1 MRNRFTILASA
12 LMCIC
17 AIAITEVTGRAQTAQ
32 RSPSDTVREFYKALH
47 EKRFREAFAMSIYKP
62 AIDGLSDQEFQA
74 LRPQFKELTDVEFA
88 ALRPKYQKLTQRE
101 FDDLRP
107 EFERLAAAIPEKV
120 DLSGEQ
126 VSGDTAT
133 VFVRVKEEDK
143 PEQAEPVTLIR
154 VAGSWIVGDKQNQEI
169 VRKAGRDFFFNARI
183 DTHHND
189 VRDMLQKIALAQV
202 VYSQQHQGQFG
213 DLPALI
219 TAGLIPKDLEGT
231 ETTGYRFRVTV
242 SSDKKGWS
250 AMAEPAQYGRTGK
263 LSYYMDG
270 TGIRSSDIGGKPL
283 VPGPQTP

>member
-1 MRNRFTILASA
+1 MRNRLTILASI
-12 LMCIC
+12 LFYVS
-17 AIAITEVTGRAQTAQ
+17 AIAMAGTTANAQTAQ
-32 RSPSDTVREFYKALH
+32 RSPSDTVREFYKALR

-62 AIDGLSDQEFQA
+62 AIEGLTDQEFQA
-74 LRPQFKELTDVEFA
+74 LRPQFKELTDAQFA
-88 ALRPKYQKLTQRE
+88 ALRPKYQKLTQQE

-107 EFERLAAAIPEKV
+107 EFERLASAIPEKV

-126 VSGDTAT
+126 ASGDTAT

-154 VAGSWIVGDKQNQEI
+154 VAGNWIVGDKENQEI

-189 VRDMLQKIALAQV
+189 VRDMMQKIALAQV

-231 ETTGYRFRVTV
+231 ETTGYRFRINV
-242 SSDKKGWS
+242 SADKKGWS
-250 AMAEPAQYGRTGK
+250 ATAEPAQYGRTGK

-283 VPGPQTP
+283 VPAAQKP